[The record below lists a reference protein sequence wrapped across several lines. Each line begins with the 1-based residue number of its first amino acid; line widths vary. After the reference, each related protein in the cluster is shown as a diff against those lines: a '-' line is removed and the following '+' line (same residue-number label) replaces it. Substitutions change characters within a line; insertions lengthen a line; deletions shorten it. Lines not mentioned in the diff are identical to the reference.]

1 MAEEAEIQVPG
12 TKSKL
17 PTKWLLIG
25 GLVVVGA
32 FIFLSKGGGDNTAG
46 DGMLSSEL
54 DQRLQ
59 EQWDA
64 IQNALQQSKQQGD
77 TTEPMTPPDQP
88 VEPTPIT
95 VKSTKGSKTPWRRGS
110 GTTAGIVLPN
120 ENPLGQPANVGLRPP
135 NVETLYVPTFTET
148 PEAREARLLEH
159 EARSPTRSIVSTPVV
174 PRETPAQRAT
184 RLKEHEKRSPT
195 RSVSIKPTTS
205 MGTRVPKPKPH
216 EPAQKPVGLKKPK
229 RY

>member
-1 MAEEAEIQVPG
+1 MPEESEVQIPG

-25 GLVVVGA
+25 GLVVVA
-32 FIFLSKGGGDNTAG
+32 FVILSKGGGGDNSS

-64 IQNALQQSKQQGD
+64 IQNALNQSKQQGE
-77 TTEPMTPPDQP
+77 TTEPMASPEQP
-88 VEPTPIT
+88 VEPAPIA
-95 VKSTKGSKTPWRRGS
+95 VVSTKGSTTPWRRGT
-110 GTTAGIVLPN
+110 GTVAGITLPN
-120 ENPLGQPANVGLRPP
+120 ENPLGQPARVSLRSPS
-135 NVETLYVPTFTET
+135 VETLYVPTFTET

-159 EARSPTRSIVSTPVV
+159 EARSPTRSISTPVV
-174 PRETPAQRAT
+174 PRETPAQREA

-195 RSVSIKPTTS
+195 RSITIKPTTS
-205 MGTRVPKPKPH
+205 MGTRVPKAKTKPR